1 MRTYEVAS
9 LIRCLQLVAE
19 QVTVN
24 QVLVPFGELQ
34 HLRAIPLGPLLTQ
47 GGPTWFRRGPPP
59 GPGGPPLGASL
70 TQGGPHLAQ
79 GGPRLA
85 QGGPRLP
92 KGAPLGAR

>member
-59 GPGGPPLGASL
+59 GSGGPHLG
-70 TQGGPHLAQ
+70 QGGPHL
-79 GGPRLA
+79 GPR
-85 QGGPRLP
+85 
-92 KGAPLGAR
+92 